1 MYANNCI
8 VYILSLFIAVYAQT
22 YAWHPLLNCRQK
34 GCKLKL
40 GLYIDDDTGEARE
53 ETVAKPVDAA
63 AAAGN
68 KPLAG
73 IIAIYYICTCTFL

>member
-1 MYANNCI
+1 M
-8 VYILSLFIAVYAQT
+8 
-22 YAWHPLLNCRQK
+22 
-34 GCKLKL
+34 KL

-63 AAAGN
+63 AAAAAAAGN

-73 IIAIYYICTCTFL
+73 IIVIYYICTCTFL

>member
-1 MYANNCI
+1 
-8 VYILSLFIAVYAQT
+8 
-22 YAWHPLLNCRQK
+22 
-34 GCKLKL
+34 LKL

-53 ETVAKPVDAA
+53 ETVSKPVDAAAA

>member
-1 MYANNCI
+1 M
-8 VYILSLFIAVYAQT
+8 
-22 YAWHPLLNCRQK
+22 
-34 GCKLKL
+34 KL

-63 AAAGN
+63 AAAAGN

>member
-1 MYANNCI
+1 
-8 VYILSLFIAVYAQT
+8 
-22 YAWHPLLNCRQK
+22 
-34 GCKLKL
+34 LKL

>member
-1 MYANNCI
+1 
-8 VYILSLFIAVYAQT
+8 
-22 YAWHPLLNCRQK
+22 
-34 GCKLKL
+34 LKL

-73 IIAIYYICTCTFL
+73 IIVIYYICTCTFL

>member
-1 MYANNCI
+1 
-8 VYILSLFIAVYAQT
+8 
-22 YAWHPLLNCRQK
+22 
-34 GCKLKL
+34 LKL

-63 AAAGN
+63 AAAAAAGN